1 MEDKNIVPFP
11 EDADLKEALADL
23 TAKMQQLNG
32 KIREA
37 TETISNYQKQAARPA
52 GMNRQS
58 FRAAQRKGHR
68 KGRKRRCR

>member
-11 EDADLKEALADL
+11 EGADLKETLADL

-37 TETISNYQKQAARPA
+37 TETISSYQKQAARPA

-58 FRAAQRKGHR
+58 FPAVQRKGHR
-68 KGRKRRCR
+68 KGRKRRHR